1 MATSAKKPAA
11 LRDNQFFLNGAY
23 FVEQTEFRRF
33 QDIKSRYFSKNPR
46 TPIFLSHQWET
57 PDHPDPH
64 AYQFRVA
71 KHLIDRLRKKSYVT
85 VPETWSWL
93 GSRDALDWDMVGIFY
108 DYSCLPQNP
117 RTAEEENI
125 FQRHLR
131 EMHQLVSRCATLVI
145 PSKDYLKRSWCN
157 FESQVSFLMGTA
169 VWILDYHGPVFD
181 WLAFLILYRNM
192 VIEYLWSPE
201 MRVYFGA
208 VDSWFEKHKLGVDDG
223 IDLSLT
229 LFPMVFDRLKFLS
242 RNSIDRRRFHG
253 LDEESVRNLMHMYK
267 QYRAF
272 DTGNRVSV
280 AMWAKFAGLALWSDL
295 TENFELSALFDKVF
309 TLYERTSS
317 SKREDYFE
325 IRNQLLL
332 RMMNM
337 MFAGSFSE
345 AGYVYLDS
353 NKGRTD
359 FPRHHMQ
366 YTPAERRQLC
376 ALIDRDIGIENNIFR
391 QSNIP
396 EFYRVYGA
404 ESEGALL

>member
-1 MATSAKKPAA
+1 MATSAKKPA

-33 QDIKSRYFSKNPR
+33 QDINSRYFSKSPR

-71 KHLIDRLRKKSYVT
+71 KHLIDRLRKKSYVK
-85 VPETWSWL
+85 VPDAWSWL
-93 GSRDALDWDMVGIFY
+93 GLRDALNWDMVGIFY

-125 FQRHLR
+125 FQRDLR

-145 PSKDYLKRSWCN
+145 PSKDYLNRSWCN

-192 VIEYLWSPE
+192 VIEYLWSPD

-208 VDSWFEKHKLGVDDG
+208 VDSWLEEHKLGVDDG

-242 RNSIDRRRFHG
+242 RNTCNRRRFHG
-253 LDEESVRNLMHMYK
+253 LDEESVGNLMHMYR

-295 TENFELSALFDKVF
+295 TEKSRIVLS
-309 TLYERTSS
+309 
-317 SKREDYFE
+317 
-325 IRNQLLL
+325 IR
-332 RMMNM
+332 
-337 MFAGSFSE
+337 
-345 AGYVYLDS
+345 
-353 NKGRTD
+353 
-359 FPRHHMQ
+359 
-366 YTPAERRQLC
+366 
-376 ALIDRDIGIENNIFR
+376 
-391 QSNIP
+391 
-396 EFYRVYGA
+396 
-404 ESEGALL
+404 